1 MDRVTRPIVF
11 LSDYGLEDEFV
22 GTCHGVIARIAPQ
35 AGVIDLSHAVPR
47 QDVRRGALM
56 LAQALRYMPADA
68 VFLAVVDPA
77 VGMNRRA
84 VAIEAGSGAMLVG
97 PDNGVLSLALDD
109 LQGATGAV
117 EITAEDVVLSPT
129 SATFHGRDV
138 FAPAAAHLSI
148 GRELGTLGTEV
159 EPDTLVRLPRPGVVV
174 RPGELRAEI
183 IGTDRFGNLQLSVR
197 PGHLEEAGLAEDQ
210 ELEVHW
216 PGGPPT
222 PIRLVR
228 TFGEV
233 PEGDLALFTDS
244 GGWLAVAVN
253 GGSAAEALAAEPGD
267 SVIVGRA

>member
-1 MDRVTRPIVF
+1 MDRESRPIVF

-22 GTCHGVIARIAPQ
+22 GTCHGVIARIAPG
-35 AGVIDLSHAVPR
+35 ARVIDLSHAVPR

-56 LAQALRYMPADA
+56 LAQALRYMPEDA

-77 VGMNRRA
+77 VGTTRRA
-84 VAIEAGSGAMLVG
+84 VAVQSGSRCLLIG
-97 PDNGVLSLALDD
+97 PDNGVLSLALND
-109 LQGATGAV
+109 LQGASLAV
-117 EITAEDVVLSPT
+117 EITADDVLLMPT

-138 FAPAAAHLSI
+138 FAPAAAHLAV
-148 GRELGTLGTEV
+148 GRPIRTLGPV
-159 EPDTLVRLPRPGVVV
+159 VDRDTLVRLPQPGVVV

-197 PGHLEEAGLAEDQ
+197 PEHLEEAGLAGDQ

-216 PGGPPT
+216 PGGAPT

-228 TFGEV
+228 TFGDV

-244 GGWLAVAVN
+244 GGWLSVAIN
-253 GGSAAEALAAEPGD
+253 GGSAAEALAASPGD